1 MADINLTIN
10 GQQVTVPAGA
20 TILEAAEKLGYS
32 IPTFC
37 HDKNLPGV
45 ASCRI
50 CVVEVAKSKNLTPAC
65 MTAARDGMVVQTESP
80 AVVEARKTI
89 LELILANHP
98 MDCLT
103 CEKNGDCRL
112 QDYCFQYG
120 VKVSPFTG
128 EKHTYPLEDSNPYIV
143 RDMNKCILCGKCVR
157 TCAQVEGRAVID
169 FAYDFPAIRKF
180 VERKIISKN
189 SLAFAMQFQLDHG
202 GIASDIN
209 LEKFAGGQRRF
220 LAGSFPLLGG
230 GDPVGY
236 RQPGQLAVSQAEQHE
251 VGVKTYPGF
260 FQVAQVL
267 QPVDISKSRPFRMLS
282 GGRPSFPLR
291 RNLRKRRKSA
301 LGTSAIFREKPSNR
315 ALL

>member
-1 MADINLTIN
+1 MADINLSIN

-65 MTAARDGMVVQTESP
+65 MTVARDGMVVQTESP

-120 VKVSPFTG
+120 VKESGFKG
-128 EKHTYPLEDSNPYIV
+128 EKHSYPLEDSNPYIV

-157 TCAQVEGRAVID
+157 TCSQVEDRAVID
-169 FAYDFPAIRKF
+169 YAYRGFNTKIAPAMDIPLGESDCVYCGRCVAVCPVGALIYKSTIGKGRTWEIKKKPVTCMFCDSGCSFNLNIKDGKVIGVTAGEPGVGRPLCLKGRLGMELLHVSGSLPKPQIKKEDCF
-180 VERKIISKN
+180 VEVPWAEA
-189 SLAFAMQFQLDHG
+189 LG
-202 GIASDIN
+202 
-209 LEKFAGGQRRF
+209 
-220 LAGSFPLLGG
+220 LAGIL
-230 GDPVGY
+230 D
-236 RQPGQLAVSQAEQHE
+236 
-251 VGVKTYPGF
+251 K
-260 FQVAQVL
+260 L
-267 QPVDISKSRPFRMLS
+267 Q
-282 GGRPSFPLR
+282 
-291 RNLRKRRKSA
+291 
-301 LGTSAIFREKPSNR
+301 EKE
-315 ALL
+315 